1 MTIALDGLHTT
12 PIMHADL
19 FNVVAHLVFA
29 ASGIAAA
36 ALAQA
41 DAGAQGNQAKGTQA
55 SQGQPNSLQGF
66 SLNRDKPVR
75 IQSATLEV
83 RDKDKVATFSG
94 DVHLVQG
101 DTDLRCK
108 VLVVYYDNEADKPGT
123 KSTQPGPSGQQQ
135 IRRME
140 AKGSVIVT
148 QKEQVATGDNGEFD
162 MRSNT
167 VSLIGNVVVTKGE
180 DVVKGQ
186 RLVVDLT
193 TGVSRVLSSGGE
205 RVDML
210 IKRDARPNANAS
222 PSQPPP
228 QPARPSRPN

>member
-1 MTIALDGLHTT
+1 MAGL
-12 PIMHADL
+12 AK
-19 FNVVAHLVFA
+19 FRRLVFA

-167 VSLIGNVVVTKGE
+167 VTLIGNVVVTKGE

-210 IKRDARPNANAS
+210 IKRDVRPNANAS

>member
-1 MTIALDGLHTT
+1 MAGL
-12 PIMHADL
+12 AK
-19 FNVVAHLVFA
+19 FRRLVFA
-29 ASGIAAA
+29 AAGIAA

-167 VSLIGNVVVTKGE
+167 VTLIGNVVVTKGE

-210 IKRDARPNANAS
+210 IKRDVRPNANAS

>member
-1 MTIALDGLHTT
+1 MAGL
-12 PIMHADL
+12 AK
-19 FNVVAHLVFA
+19 FRRLVFA

-55 SQGQPNSLQGF
+55 SQAQPNSLQGF

-108 VLVVYYDNEADKPGT
+108 VLVVYYDNEADKPGA

-167 VSLIGNVVVTKGE
+167 VTLIGNVVVTKGE

-193 TGVSRVLSSGGE
+193 TGVSRVLSSGGKP
-205 RVDML
+205 VDML
-210 IKRDARPNANAS
+210 IKRDVRPNANAS
-222 PSQPPP
+222 PGQPPP
-228 QPARPSRPN
+228 QPARPSRPH